1 MVLLIIDRSELFSQ
15 RLLELLL
22 ERVPTVAAYCIT
34 DGEGTLAKIDS
45 VKPDAVLLELSL
57 LSHRTLAILRY
68 LREQEK
74 VPLIIVTFIVADAY
88 TLEQCRMAGA
98 DHLLDKYSDFEEIP
112 KLIENR

>member
-1 MVLLIIDRSELFSQ
+1 MAR
-15 RLLELLL
+15 
-22 ERVPTVAAYCIT
+22 AAWPGSGYEGEWKEGTEIKFVSPS
-34 DGEGTLAKIDS
+34 GEGTLAKIDS

-88 TLEQCRMAGA
+88 TLEQCRIAGA
-98 DHLLDKYSDFEEIP
+98 DHLLDKYSDFEKIP